1 MLWIVWIKSDKI
13 STVQSKSIH
22 ILRANKGIRMGC
34 RVVITGMGVVSPI
47 GIGIDAFEEALF
59 EGKNGVARITLFDA
73 SSYRSQIAGEVRNF
87 IPRDYLPLKQIA
99 RMDRF
104 TQMGMVAAEEAIK
117 QAGILPN
124 EEDSG
129 EIGILVGSG
138 VGGLYTIGREQT
150 VLLEKGPRRVSPFL
164 VPMLITDITSA
175 QIAIKYGFS
184 GPNFSI
190 STACAS
196 GNHSIGEAFK
206 IIQRGDAEVMVAGGA
221 EAAITP
227 LGLAGFCSMRALST
241 RNSEPAKASR
251 PFDKQRDGFV
261 IGEGAGVVILEK
273 WERAR
278 KRKVPIWGE
287 IIGFGM
293 SGDAYHITQ
302 PVGDGRG
309 LREAMRRALLD
320 AKIPIEKVDYINA
333 HGTSTLLNDKI
344 ETSAIKN
351 LFGKNAY
358 RIPVSSTKSMTGHLL
373 GATGGVEA
381 IACLLALKKAIIP
394 PTINYEESDPDCDLD
409 YVPNQSREVNLG
421 VAMSNSMG
429 FGGHN
434 AVLLLKKM

>member
-1 MLWIVWIKSDKI
+1 
-13 STVQSKSIH
+13 
-22 ILRANKGIRMGC
+22 
-34 RVVITGMGVVSPI
+34 MGVVSPI
-47 GIGIDAFEEALF
+47 GIGIETFEEALF
-59 EGKNGVARITLFDA
+59 EGKNGIARITLFDV

-87 IPRDYLPLKQIA
+87 NPRDYLPPKQIG

-117 QAGILPN
+117 QAGILSN

-129 EIGILVGSG
+129 KIGILVGSG

-164 VPMLITDITSA
+164 VPMLITDIASA

-196 GNHSIGEAFK
+196 GNHCIGEAFK
-206 IIQRGDAEVMVAGGA
+206 IIQRGDAEVMVAGGT

-241 RNSEPAKASR
+241 RNDEPAKASR

-261 IGEGAGVVILEK
+261 IGEGAGVIVLEK

-293 SGDAYHITQ
+293 SEDAYHITQ
-302 PVGDGRG
+302 PIGDGRG

-320 AKIPIEKVDYINA
+320 AKIPVEKVDYINA
-333 HGTSTLLNDKI
+333 HGTSTPLNDKV
-344 ETSAIKN
+344 ETRAIKN

-373 GATGGVEA
+373 GATGGVEM

-409 YVPNQSREVNLG
+409 YVPNQSREVKLR

>member
-1 MLWIVWIKSDKI
+1 
-13 STVQSKSIH
+13 
-22 ILRANKGIRMGC
+22 MGC

-47 GIGIDAFEEALF
+47 GIGIEAFEEALF

-87 IPRDYLPLKQIA
+87 NPRDYLPLKQIG

-104 TQMGMVAAEEAIK
+104 TQMGMVAAGEAIK

-206 IIQRGDAEVMVAGGA
+206 IIQRGDAEVMVAGGT

-241 RNSEPAKASR
+241 RNDEPAKASR

-261 IGEGAGVVILEK
+261 IGEGAGVVVLEK

-293 SGDAYHITQ
+293 SEDAYHITQ
-302 PVGDGRG
+302 PIGSGRG

-333 HGTSTLLNDKI
+333 HGTSTPLNDKI
-344 ETSAIKN
+344 ETRAIKN

-373 GATGGVEA
+373 GATGGVEM

-409 YVPNQSREVNLG
+409 YVPNQSREVKLG

>member
-1 MLWIVWIKSDKI
+1 
-13 STVQSKSIH
+13 
-22 ILRANKGIRMGC
+22 MGC

-47 GIGIDAFEEALF
+47 GIGIDTFEEALF
-59 EGKNGVARITLFDA
+59 EGRNGIAEITLFDT

-87 IPRDYLPLKQIA
+87 NPRDYLHPKQIG

-117 QAGILPN
+117 QAEISSN
-124 EEDSG
+124 EDDSG

-150 VLLEKGPRRVSPFL
+150 VLLEKGPRRGSPFL
-164 VPMLITDITSA
+164 VPMLIADITSA

-184 GPNFSI
+184 GPNLSI

-196 GNHSIGEAFK
+196 GNHCIGEAFK

-241 RNSEPAKASR
+241 RNNEPAKASR

-261 IGEGAGVVILEK
+261 IGEGAGVVVLEK

-278 KRKVPIWGE
+278 KRKIPIRGE

-293 SGDAYHITQ
+293 SADAYHITK
-302 PVGDGRG
+302 PIEDGRG
-309 LREAMRRALLD
+309 LTEAMRRALLD
-320 AKIPIEKVDYINA
+320 ARIPIEKVDYINA
-333 HGTSTLLNDKI
+333 HGTSTPLNDKI
-344 ETSAIKN
+344 ETQAIKN
-351 LFGKNAY
+351 LF
-358 RIPVSSTKSMTGHLL
+358 SM
-373 GATGGVEA
+373 
-381 IACLLALKKAIIP
+381 
-394 PTINYEESDPDCDLD
+394 
-409 YVPNQSREVNLG
+409 
-421 VAMSNSMG
+421 
-429 FGGHN
+429 
-434 AVLLLKKM
+434 

>member
-1 MLWIVWIKSDKI
+1 
-13 STVQSKSIH
+13 
-22 ILRANKGIRMGC
+22 MGC

-47 GIGIDAFEEALF
+47 GIGIDTFEEALF
-59 EGKNGVARITLFDA
+59 EGRNGIAGITLFDT

-87 IPRDYLPLKQIA
+87 NPRDYLHPKQIR

-117 QAGILPN
+117 QAEISSN
-124 EEDSG
+124 EDNLG

-164 VPMLITDITSA
+164 VPMLIADITSA

-184 GPNFSI
+184 GPNLSI

-196 GNHSIGEAFK
+196 GNHCIGEAFK

-241 RNSEPAKASR
+241 RNNEPAKASR

-261 IGEGAGVVILEK
+261 IGEGAGVVVLEK

-278 KRKVPIWGE
+278 KRKIPIWGE

-293 SGDAYHITQ
+293 SSDAYHITK
-302 PVGDGRG
+302 PIEDGRG
-309 LREAMRRALLD
+309 LTEAMRRALLD
-320 AKIPIEKVDYINA
+320 ARIPIERVDYINA
-333 HGTSTLLNDKI
+333 HGTSTPLNDKI
-344 ETSAIKN
+344 ETLAIKN

-358 RIPVSSTKSMTGHLL
+358 RIPISSTKSMTGHLL
-373 GATGGVEA
+373 GATGGVEM
-381 IACLLALKKAIIP
+381 IACLLALEKAIIP
-394 PTINYEESDPDCDLD
+394 PTINYEEADPDCDLD
-409 YVPNQSREVNLG
+409 YVPNQSREVKLQ

-434 AVLLLKKM
+434 AVLLVKKR

>member
-1 MLWIVWIKSDKI
+1 
-13 STVQSKSIH
+13 
-22 ILRANKGIRMGC
+22 MGC

-47 GIGIDAFEEALF
+47 GIGIETFEEALF

-87 IPRDYLPLKQIA
+87 NPRDYLPLKQIG

-175 QIAIKYGFS
+175 QIAIKYGFC

-241 RNSEPAKASR
+241 RNDEPAKASR

-261 IGEGAGVVILEK
+261 IGEGAGVVVLEK

-293 SGDAYHITQ
+293 SEDAYHITQ

-320 AKIPIEKVDYINA
+320 AKIPVEKVDYINA

-344 ETSAIKN
+344 ETRAIKN

-373 GATGGVEA
+373 GATGGVEM

-409 YVPNQSREVNLG
+409 YVPNQSREVKLR

>member
-1 MLWIVWIKSDKI
+1 
-13 STVQSKSIH
+13 
-22 ILRANKGIRMGC
+22 MGC

-47 GIGIDAFEEALF
+47 GIGIETFEEALF
-59 EGKNGVARITLFDA
+59 EGKNGIARITLFDA

-87 IPRDYLPLKQIA
+87 NPRDYLPLKQIG

-117 QAGILPN
+117 QAGILSN

-150 VLLEKGPRRVSPFL
+150 VLLEKGPRKVSPFL

-206 IIQRGDAEVMVAGGA
+206 IIQRGDAQVMVAGGA

-241 RNSEPAKASR
+241 RNNEPAKASR

-261 IGEGAGVVILEK
+261 IGEGAGVVVLEK

-278 KRKVPIWGE
+278 KRKVSIWGE

-293 SGDAYHITQ
+293 SEDAYHITQ

-320 AKIPIEKVDYINA
+320 AKIPVEKVDYINA

-344 ETSAIKN
+344 ETRAIKN

-373 GATGGVEA
+373 GATGGVEM

-409 YVPNQSREVNLG
+409 YVPNQSREVKLR

>member
-1 MLWIVWIKSDKI
+1 ME
-13 STVQSKSIH
+13 
-22 ILRANKGIRMGC
+22 C

-47 GIGIDAFEEALF
+47 GIGIETFEEALF
-59 EGKNGVARITLFDA
+59 EGKNGIARITLFDA

-87 IPRDYLPLKQIA
+87 NPRDYLPPKQIG

-117 QAGILPN
+117 QAGISPN
-124 EEDSG
+124 EEDPG

-241 RNSEPAKASR
+241 RNDEPAKACR

-261 IGEGAGVVILEK
+261 IGEGAGVVVLEK

-293 SGDAYHITQ
+293 SEDAYHITQ
-302 PVGDGRG
+302 PVEDGRG

-320 AKIPIEKVDYINA
+320 AKIPVEKVDYINA
-333 HGTSTLLNDKI
+333 HGTSTPLNDKV
-344 ETSAIKN
+344 ETRAIKN

-373 GATGGVEA
+373 GATGGVEM

-409 YVPNQSREVNLG
+409 YVPNQSREVKLR

>member
-1 MLWIVWIKSDKI
+1 ME
-13 STVQSKSIH
+13 
-22 ILRANKGIRMGC
+22 C

-47 GIGIDAFEEALF
+47 GIGIETFEEALF
-59 EGKNGVARITLFDA
+59 EGKNGIARITLFDT

-87 IPRDYLPLKQIA
+87 NPRDYLPPKQIG

-117 QAGILPN
+117 QAGILSS

-129 EIGILVGSG
+129 KIGILVGSG

-164 VPMLITDITSA
+164 VPMLITDIASA

-241 RNSEPAKASR
+241 RNDEPAKASR

-261 IGEGAGVVILEK
+261 IGEGAGVVVLEK
-273 WERAR
+273 WERAI

-293 SGDAYHITQ
+293 SEDAYHITQ
-302 PVGDGRG
+302 PIGDGRG

-320 AKIPIEKVDYINA
+320 ARIPVEKVDYINA
-333 HGTSTLLNDKI
+333 HGTSTPLNDKV
-344 ETSAIKN
+344 ETRAIKN

-373 GATGGVEA
+373 GATGGVEM

-409 YVPNQSREVNLG
+409 YVPNQSREVKLR